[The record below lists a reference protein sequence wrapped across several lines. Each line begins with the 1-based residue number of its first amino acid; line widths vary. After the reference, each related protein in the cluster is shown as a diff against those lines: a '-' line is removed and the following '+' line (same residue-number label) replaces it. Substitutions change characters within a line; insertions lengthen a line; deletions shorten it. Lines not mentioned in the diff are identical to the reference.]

1 MMVHM
6 ARRLCEMQCACRR
19 YSVTREALPRK
30 LSIAVAIALPLLV
43 LGTPAAGQSPDA
55 VSFEELHAEALRTA
69 TAALSQAAKTL
80 PTQRAATALPQK
92 ETRLQMNIPAEW
104 RQRLSPYTW
113 SLLQQSFE
121 AEGVP
126 PELLSVGWVESRFT
140 PWAISPKGARGVWQ
154 LMPATARRYG
164 LDVSHERDERT
175 RLGPSTRVAAR
186 YLADLKREFGDWLL
200 ALAAY
205 NAGER
210 AVERAIERAGEAN
223 FWNLSREK
231 LLPAE
236 TRNYV
241 PAVMAA
247 MELFRRAQTTIQEAE
262 REEQHARSPVLYAE
276 VTGGN

>member
-1 MMVHM
+1 MGEG
-6 ARRLCEMQCACRR
+6 L
-19 YSVTREALPRK
+19 SRK
-30 LSIAVAIALPLLV
+30 LSVAAVIALLLLV
-43 LGTPAAGQSPDA
+43 LGRPAAGQSPDG
-55 VSFEELHAEALRTA
+55 VSFEELHTEALRTA
-69 TAALSQAAKTL
+69 TAALAQAAKPR
-80 PTQRAATALPQK
+80 PTPGPATALPQK
-92 ETRLQMNIPAEW
+92 NPRPRINIPAEW
-104 RQRLSPYTW
+104 RQRLSPSTW
-113 SLLQQSFE
+113 SLLQQSFQ

-126 PELLSVGWVESRFT
+126 AELLSVGWVESRFT

-164 LDVSHERDERT
+164 LEVSNERDERT
-175 RLGPSTRVAAR
+175 RIGPSTRVAAR

-205 NAGER
+205 NAGEQ
-210 AVERAIERAGEAN
+210 AVERAIERAGEAD
-223 FWNLSREK
+223 FWNLSRKK

-247 MELFRRAQTTIQEAE
+247 MELFRRAQTAIQEAE
-262 REEQHARSPVLYAE
+262 REKQHATSPILYAE

>member
-1 MMVHM
+1 M
-6 ARRLCEMQCACRR
+6 
-19 YSVTREALPRK
+19 REALPRK

-43 LGTPAAGQSPDA
+43 LGTPAAGESPDG

-80 PTQRAATALPQK
+80 PRQGAATALPQK

-104 RQRLSPYTW
+104 RQQLSPYTW

-186 YLADLKREFGDWLL
+186 YLADLKQEFGDWLL

-205 NAGER
+205 NAGEL
-210 AVERAIERAGEAN
+210 AVQRAIERAGVAD
-223 FWNLSREK
+223 FWNLSRKK

-241 PAVMAA
+241 PAVLRA
-247 MELFRRAQTTIQEAE
+247 MELLRSTQDHQSLTPRCLAVTE
-262 REEQHARSPVLYAE
+262 REKAI
-276 VTGGN
+276 